1 MDGQEQSKFD
11 AQLQEMSF
19 EDDQQAILRPV
30 VEFDAE
36 KYAKAMSQLKMA
48 RHLSREQKDEYA
60 RTLWKIMFEFA
71 AMGFE
76 LNPVQQARSYVE
88 K

>member
-11 AQLQEMSF
+11 EQLQQMSF
-19 EDDQQAILRPV
+19 DNDRQAVLRPV

-36 KYAKAMSQLKMA
+36 KYAKAMSRLKMA
-48 RHLSREQKDEYA
+48 RHLSQEQKDEYA

-76 LNPVQQARSYVE
+76 LNPVQQARSHVE